1 MRASNVDRAAR
12 RESTEGATVPAGAV
26 DTDTLLRDRPEPA
39 RTRVGER
46 VTRADLCA
54 GAAYLG
60 LAVLVLSGQWRD
72 TGGAYLI
79 KSGQDQTMWEWFFAV
94 TAHSVAHLENP
105 LGTTLQNFPAGVNL
119 MANTAMFG
127 VGVPL
132 TPVTL
137 LFGPTVT
144 FVLVLTLGLALTAF
158 AWYRLFARELV
169 ESRFAAALGGLFCG
183 FAPAMISH
191 ANAHPNFVALGLLPV
206 IAGLVIR
213 MSRHSADGVR
223 SSKSGGTVGPGSPGP
238 ESRAVRG
245 RDAGAVTTGSR
256 TASHPAGSDS
266 AGSPGAAA
274 RVGKRARGVRL
285 RDTLL
290 LALLVTTQIALGEEP
305 LLIFAMSFALFAVVY
320 YLHAPRAGLRALR
333 TVAPTV
339 AVAGLITL
347 ALTAIPLWWQFFG
360 SQSYRSIDHGPM
372 GNDLKAIT
380 QFPSESLGG
389 LFAPGQPVAINETE
403 QNAYFGWPLLIL
415 LAVAILWL
423 WRDRVVRAATAVIL
437 VFGVLS
443 LGATAMIGKR
453 STGVALPWRWAEQV
467 PLVNSVLETRLTM
480 AAIPAI
486 AAILALAAQ
495 QAVSMWRESAV
506 DWRPLAWFTATAL
519 ALLPLTPT
527 PLPVVDRAGTPEF
540 FAHGTVRDYVGDG
553 SVVLVPTPRP
563 DDAEPLRWQ
572 TEDDFSFPLAG
583 GYFVGPT
590 GGDKKGIY
598 GPEFRPTTALLVGTR
613 ETGVVP
619 RIGPDERANAIADLN
634 FWRAD
639 VMVLPPTRNAD
650 ALRSAVTELLGFA
663 PARIEDVWLWDV
675 RALR

>member
-1 MRASNVDRAAR
+1 MSTGNVDRVER
-12 RESTEGATVPAGAV
+12 QGSTEGAVPA
-26 DTDTLLRDRPEPA
+26 DTLLLTRPEPD
-39 RTRVGER
+39 RVRRRGR
-46 VTRADLCA
+46 VTRADLFA
-54 GAAYLG
+54 ASAYLA

-72 TGGAYLI
+72 TGGSYLI

-105 LGTTLQNFPAGVNL
+105 LGTTLQNFPAGVNM

-132 TPVTL
+132 APVTL

-144 FVLVLTLGLALTAF
+144 FVLVLTIGLTCTAY
-158 AWYRLFARELV
+158 AWYRLFAVELV
-169 ESRFAAALGGLFCG
+169 ESRFAAAIGGLFCG

-206 IAGLVIR
+206 IAGLLIR
-213 MSRHSADGVR
+213 MTR
-223 SSKSGGTVGPGSPGP
+223 S
-238 ESRAVRG
+238 
-245 RDAGAVTTGSR
+245 
-256 TASHPAGSDS
+256 
-266 AGSPGAAA
+266 
-274 RVGKRARGVRL
+274 VRL
-285 RDTLL
+285 LDALL
-290 LALLVTTQIALGEEP
+290 LASLVTMQIALGEEP
-305 LLIFAMSFALFAVVY
+305 LLIFAMASTLFAVVY
-320 YLHAPRAGLRALR
+320 YLHAPRSGLRALR
-333 TVAPTV
+333 AVTPTV
-339 AVAGLITL
+339 AVAALITF

-360 SQSYRSIDHGPM
+360 AQSYRSIDHGPM

-389 LFAPGQPVAINETE
+389 LFAPGQNVAINETE
-403 QNAYFGWPLLIL
+403 QNAYFGWPLLL
-415 LAVAILWL
+415 LLVVTVPML
-423 WRDRVVRAATAVIL
+423 WRERVVRAATAVIV

-443 LGATAMIGKR
+443 LGAEAMLGKQ
-453 STGVALPWRWAEQV
+453 STGVELPWKWAEEV

-495 QAVSMWRESAV
+495 RAVTTWRESAV
-506 DWRPLAWFTATAL
+506 DWKPPAWFAATAL

-527 PLPVVDRAGTPEF
+527 PLPVVDRAATPAF
-540 FAHGTVRDYVGDG
+540 FADGTVRDYVSGG
-553 SVVLVPTPRP
+553 SVVMVPAPRP
-563 DDAEPLRWQ
+563 NDAQPLRWQ
-572 TEDDFSFPLAG
+572 AEADFSFPLAG

-590 GGDKKGIY
+590 SGNKKGIY
-598 GPEFRPTTALLVGTR
+598 GPEFRPTTALLVRAQDTGLVPPIGT
-613 ETGVVP
+613 
-619 RIGPDERANAIADLN
+619 DERANALADVN

-639 VMVLPPTRNAD
+639 VLVLPTTRNGD

-663 PARIEDVWLWDV
+663 PTRVADVWLWDV